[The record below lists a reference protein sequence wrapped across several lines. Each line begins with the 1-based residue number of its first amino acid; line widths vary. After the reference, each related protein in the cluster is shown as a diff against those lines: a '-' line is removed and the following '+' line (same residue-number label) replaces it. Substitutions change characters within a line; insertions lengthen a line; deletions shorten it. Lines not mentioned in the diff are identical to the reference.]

1 MIKDV
6 IIDMKSSQGIDGET
20 NSIELST
27 VGKYGFKDGSY
38 FISYDE
44 SELLEMDDVKTTLY
58 IHSDNTVVLHRTGSL
73 QSRLVVQEGVRNNC
87 FYNTP
92 QGELIIGIFGE
103 EVKHNLSSLGGD
115 ISMHYTIDSNLKLI
129 SHNVI
134 NISIKEVN

>member
-27 VGKYGFKDGSY
+27 VGKFGFKDGSY

-44 SELLEMDDVKTTLY
+44 SKLLEMDDVKTVLY
-58 IHSDNTVVLHRTGSL
+58 IHADNTVVLQRTGSL
-73 QSRLVVQEGVRNNC
+73 QSRLVIQKGVRNNC

-92 QGELIIGIFGE
+92 HGELIIGIFGE
-103 EVKHNLSSLGGD
+103 EIKHNLSFSGGNV
-115 ISMHYTIDSNLKLI
+115 SMNYTIDSNLELI
-129 SHNVI
+129 SRNVI
-134 NISIKEVN
+134 NFSVKEVN